1 MRVVV
6 AYDISDNVRRQRLAE
21 WLLARGF
28 SRIQR
33 SLYVARG
40 GAALARDVERFAKRL
55 LDCSRDVLH
64 ILLIQDVEWD
74 RRIVLGVEGGDGDR
88 DIRV

>member
-6 AYDISDNVRRQRLAE
+6 AYDISNNEKRQRLAD

-40 GAALARDVERFAKRL
+40 GVALARDVERYAKRFI
-55 LDCSRDVLH
+55 DPSRDVIH
-64 ILLIQDVEWD
+64 ILLIQDLEWD